1 MAALTLGLVRLTV
14 KVSGSST
21 RASSKI
27 GTVIVAVD
35 TTRRHPIYN
44 KNIKRTKKY
53 YAHDEKNE
61 CRIGDSV
68 QIEETRPLSKMKR
81 WRVREIIVKG
91 KVADIK
97 PSEISN

>member
-1 MAALTLGLVRLTV
+1 MENSR
-14 KVSGSST
+14 KT
-21 RASSKI
+21 RI
-27 GTVIVAVD
+27 GTVVSDAMNKTVVVVID

-61 CRIGDSV
+61 CHIGDSV
-68 QIEETRPLSKMKR
+68 LIEETRPLSKMKC

-97 PSEISN
+97 PSEISS

>member
-1 MAALTLGLVRLTV
+1 MENTRKTRIGTV
-14 KVSGSST
+14 VSDVMN
-21 RASSKI
+21 K
-27 GTVIVAVD
+27 TVIVAVD